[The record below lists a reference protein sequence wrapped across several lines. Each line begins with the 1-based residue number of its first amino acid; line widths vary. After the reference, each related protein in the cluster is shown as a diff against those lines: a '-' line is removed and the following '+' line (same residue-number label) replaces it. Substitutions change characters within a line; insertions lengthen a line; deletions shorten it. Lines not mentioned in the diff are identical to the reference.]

1 MGTKGKVALQLKV
14 MASVD
19 AVIRSVRHTLGL
31 RVWSVRYT
39 VGLNVVTLL

>member
-1 MGTKGKVALQLKV
+1 MGTKGKAGLQLKV

-39 VGLNVVTLL
+39 VELSVVTLL